1 MTDREERKTGPGPGV
16 WMALTI
22 LGMLLVV
29 AIAGSKKVP
38 ISPESISQE
47 VKTLAVAPSVEAELP
62 AREPL
67 SEISE
72 APASHSA
79 TAKLETPIVTPI
91 EKTVLRANENIA
103 RTLKLGMPVIEAEDD
118 EKVLP
123 LDYTCY
129 RANKS
134 PPLQWTG
141 APAKTKSFAVS
152 LERLQKDKSPEIRW
166 MVFNIPAS
174 AKGLSA
180 NLPKQAEVFK
190 DGTAQARNDQGYAQY
205 VGPCDAQGKVEYVF
219 RLFALDQVLKVLP
232 GAPKNDLIKEM
243 NGHIIDEAVLRVVHY
258 FRIK

>member
-62 AREPL
+62 AKEPPP
-67 SEISE
+67 EIAE
-72 APASHSA
+72 APVSHPDITNSKMA
-79 TAKLETPIVTPI
+79 VTIPA
-91 EKTVLRANENIA
+91 EKTILEHGKSLA
-103 RTLKLGMPVIEAEDD
+103 RTLKLGMPVIAGEDG